1 MKKFLCLYILF
12 GTFFSLVAQNLAFQK
27 PVTVSSSESSALL
40 GLRAVDGNTT
50 TRWGSDY
57 SDPQWF
63 SVDLNAN
70 FTIDRVVI
78 HWEAS
83 YGKDYKIQLS
93 SNNQQWT
100 TVANVTNG
108 NGGMDTHIFTAQ
120 SARYVRMYG
129 TQRNTINGAQ
139 YGYSIYEFEVYGI
152 VEPNNAL
159 LSNISINNI
168 SLSAFTSNQFTYN
181 YVLDPGVVS
190 IPTVQV
196 TPENTNATYSIQHA
210 QTLPGSTRITV
221 TSADQTATQDY
232 VINFQ
237 SSAYTLAWSDEF
249 DYEGVVNPVKWYHQT
264 YPPNNGGWHN
274 NEEQHYTDKLANSYV
289 SNGSLKIKAIKENY
303 QDPATGSIKPYS
315 SARLNSKYA
324 FKYGRME
331 VRAKLPAAVGTWP
344 AFWTLGKNIS
354 ETGAYW
360 QTLGYGNTSWPAC
373 GEIDIMEQDA
383 NKSITSGAFHFPNEN
398 GNHTYT
404 TNHIS
409 VNDNANTWHIYAMEW
424 SESTIKIMV
433 DGVVFHTLNNAENP
447 YFDNEH
453 FILLNIAM
461 GGDLG
466 GRIPSGFT
474 SSVMEVDYVRVYQ
487 QETLATKKV
496 EKQHRGVTLYP
507 NPTNSLIHI
516 TTDFSVA
523 KLYDLLGG
531 LQKEFRTNTAD
542 LSTLSKGV
550 YLLEFYDAQYNRMD
564 IIKVI
569 KE

>member
-1 MKKFLCLYILF
+1 MKKTICLSILLLVSF
-12 GTFFSLVAQNLAFQK
+12 IGVAQNIAFQK
-27 PVTVSSSESSALL
+27 PVSVSSLESSIQM
-40 GLRAVDGNTT
+40 GQNAVDGDLT
-50 TRWGSDY
+50 TRWASDY
-57 SDPQWF
+57 SDPQ
-63 SVDLNAN
+63 SLTIDLNAN
-70 FTIDRVVI
+70 YTIDRVVI
-78 HWEAS
+78 HWEDS
-83 YGKDYKIQLS
+83 FGKDYQIQLS

-100 TVANVTNG
+100 TVANITNG
-108 NGGMDTHIFTAQ
+108 NGGMDTHTFTAQ

-196 TPENTNATYSIQHA
+196 TPANTNATYSIQHA

-237 SSAYTLAWSDEF
+237 SSTYTLTWNDEF
-249 DYEGVVNPVKWYHQT
+249 NYEGAVNPLKWHHQT
-264 YPPNNGGWHN
+264 YPPNNGGWFN

-289 SNGSLKIKAIKENY
+289 SNGSLKIKAIKEDY
-303 QDPATGSIKPYS
+303 EDPDTGSIKPYS

-331 VRAKLPAAVGTWP
+331 VRAKLSPEIGTWP
-344 AFWTLGKNIS
+344 AFWTLGKNIT
-354 ETGAYW
+354 ERGAYW
-360 QTLGYGNTSWPAC
+360 ETLGYGDTSWPAC

-398 GNHTYT
+398 GIHTYT

-409 VNDNANTWHIYAMEW
+409 VNDTANTWHIYAMEW

-466 GRIPSGFT
+466 GGIPSSFT
-474 SSVMEVDYVRVYQ
+474 SSVTEIDYVRVYQ
-487 QETLATKKV
+487 LETLTTPQV
-496 EKQHRGVTLYP
+496 EKPRRGVTLYP
-507 NPTNSLIHI
+507 NPTKSLIHI
-516 TTDFSVA
+516 TTDFSFA
-523 KLYDLLGG
+523 KLYDLSGK
-531 LQKEFRTNTAD
+531 LQKEFRTKTTD
-542 LSTLSKGV
+542 LSLLSKGV
-550 YLLEFYDAQYNRMD
+550 YLLEFYDEQYDRMD
-564 IIKVI
+564 VIKVV